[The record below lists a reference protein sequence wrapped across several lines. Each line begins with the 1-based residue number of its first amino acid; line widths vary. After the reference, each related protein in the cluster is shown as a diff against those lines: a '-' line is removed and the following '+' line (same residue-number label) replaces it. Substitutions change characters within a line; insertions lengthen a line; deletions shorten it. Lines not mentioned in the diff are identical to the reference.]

1 MNRGYQVLSRGSS
14 PIAKKLA
21 YAALFDEHIDMCPGE
36 ALARRLGG
44 IGHKGG
50 PELEPILSRS

>member
-1 MNRGYQVLSRGSS
+1 MDRVHQVRSRGAAL
-14 PIAKKLA
+14 IAKKLA
-21 YAALFDEHIDMCPGE
+21 YVALFDEHIDMCPGE

-50 PELEPILSRS
+50 TGT